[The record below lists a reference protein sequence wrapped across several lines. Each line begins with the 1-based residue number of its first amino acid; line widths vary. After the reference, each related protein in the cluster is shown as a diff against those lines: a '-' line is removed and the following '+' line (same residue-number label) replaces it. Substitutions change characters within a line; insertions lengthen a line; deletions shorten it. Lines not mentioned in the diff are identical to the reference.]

1 VIRFLLRLAISVG
14 AAAVGLVVAA
24 SLLDKMSLDVVS
36 LIVTAAIFAVLSGLL
51 GPFVV
56 SLALRNVPAIMGG
69 IGLVTTFLA
78 LLVTDLITDGLS
90 ISGLSTWVIATL
102 IVWAS
107 TLIATLLL
115 PWILIRAG
123 VEALRDDQK
132 R

>member
-1 VIRFLLRLAISVG
+1 MIRFVLRLAISVG

-36 LIVTAAIFAVLSGLL
+36 LIVTAAIFAVVSGLL

-56 SLALRNVPAIMGG
+56 SRALRHAPAIMGG
-69 IGLVTTFLA
+69 IGLVTTFVA
-78 LLVTDLITDGLS
+78 LLITDLISDGLS
-90 ISGLSTWVIATL
+90 ISGVSTWVIATL
-102 IVWAS
+102 IVWAA
-107 TLIATLLL
+107 TLIAMLLL

-123 VEALRDDQK
+123 VDALRDDPK

>member
-24 SLLDKMSLDVVS
+24 SLLDKMSLDLVS
-36 LIVTAAIFAVLSGLL
+36 LLVTAVIFAVLSGLL

-56 SLALRNVPAIMGG
+56 SMALRNAPALMGG

-78 LLVTDLITDGLS
+78 LLITDLITDGLA

-102 IVWAS
+102 IVWAA

-123 VEALRDDQK
+123 VEALRDDPK